1 MEINRVLKVNCSD
14 VNALLSK
21 AEALYGLGLF
31 EKSMIQHYRGI
42 KIRPDFQKNIFSK
55 GIRYGIV
62 RQNKTTFNN
71 MFSSVCKIAISEA
84 LKDVNFDKA
93 AMDAVT
99 KKKLSVKRQR
109 KRQSIRHEK
118 SSNRMERDIHF
129 LKTLSINN
137 ALKDPVTL
145 VESSTLMFRD
155 EKYLD
160 YRSVPGINVATFPAI
175 IMQSCH
181 AIFRRAASDTTV
193 QLNKMIASSINFL
206 NDREKFWEETKTF

>member
-1 MEINRVLKVNCSD
+1 
-14 VNALLSK
+14 
-21 AEALYGLGLF
+21 
-31 EKSMIQHYRGI
+31 
-42 KIRPDFQKNIFSK
+42 
-55 GIRYGIV
+55 
-62 RQNKTTFNN
+62 

-93 AMDAVT
+93 AVDAVT

-109 KRQSIRHEK
+109 KRQSIRQEK

-160 YRSVPGINVATFPAI
+160 YRSVLGINVATFPAI
-175 IMQSCH
+175 IMQ
-181 AIFRRAASDTTV
+181 
-193 QLNKMIASSINFL
+193 
-206 NDREKFWEETKTF
+206 